1 MTNTRFDDITS
12 CGGYNHSY
20 IAGLSDQELADKINE
35 LDCYEPSLMRDL
47 CYRADMLDEYCDADG
62 DTVFDICYAA
72 AEKLG
77 VEID

>member
-1 MTNTRFDDITS
+1 MINERFDNS
-12 CGGYNHSY
+12 LGEHYNPVY

-35 LDCYEPSLMRDL
+35 LDCYDGDLIRDL
-47 CYRADMLDEYCDADG
+47 CYRADMLDEYCNADS

-72 AEKLG
+72 AKKLG

>member
-1 MTNTRFDDITS
+1 MTNERFDNS
-12 CGGYNHSY
+12 LGEHYNPVY
-20 IAGLSDQELADKINE
+20 IAGMSDQELADKINE
-35 LDCYEPSLMRDL
+35 LDCYDRDLMRDL
-47 CYRADMLDEYCDADG
+47 CYRQDMLDEYCNADS